1 MDQAFSFIDHQI
13 CFAVKSNSNLAVLNV
28 LAKLGSGFDIVTGG
42 ELARVLAAGG
52 DATKIVFSGLGK
64 QEADIQKAL
73 EVGIA
78 CFNVESH
85 AELDRIQKVAADSVF
100 ETYQYAAS
108 LPNLDVIG
116 IDCHIGSQLTE
127 TQPFVDA
134 LDRVIMMIAK
144 LKELGIQLKHID
156 IGGGLGVTYKDET
169 PPSVAEY
176 ANAMRPAL
184 EKLGLKVYMEPGRSI
199 SANAGVLVTKVDLLK
214 PTNYRNFAIIDAAM
228 NDLIRPSLYQAWMDI
243 QPVISRIDFEA
254 KTWDIVGAI
263 CETGDFL
270 GKEREL
276 AIQEN
281 DNLAVLGAA
290 VVVLLKSWSMLTN
303 QFTKMHGLG
312 NDFMVVDLISQ
323 RAFFD
328 AMTIRRLADR
338 HFGIGF
344 DQLLIVEPPDFPN
357 VDFKYRIFN
366 ADGSEVEQCGNG
378 VRCFARFVYERQ
390 LTNKKRFKVQTCA
403 GIVEPELGENG
414 WVRVNMGY
422 PKFLPNEIPF
432 LAEEPDALYDIAL
445 QDNEL
450 LTIDVVNMGNPHAV
464 TIVPDVLTADVAKIG
479 PQVEAHARFPQRVNA
494 GFMQIVD
501 EKHARLRV
509 FERGV
514 GETMACGTGA
524 CAAAVSGMRRGLL
537 ANNVEI
543 ELAGGKLQI
552 EWKEGDVVWMT
563 GPTATIVLIGM
574 ANPQSK
580 QAFHMK
586 MVEHILEFI
595 WPGLSITN
603 WKVSFTKKKVPMN

>member
-1 MDQAFSFIDHQI
+1 MSFSRIHGVLHAEQCSLDQLAQQYGTPLYVYSKATFEKHYLDMDQAFSFIDHQI

-85 AELDRIQKVAADSVF
+85 AELDRIQKVAAGLGKKAPISLRVNPDVDAKTHPYISTGLKENKFGIPSDSVF

-243 QPVISRIDFEA
+243 QAVVSHTDVEA

-281 DNLAVLGAA
+281 DNLAVLGAGA
-290 VVVLLKSWSMLTN
+290 YGFVMSSNYNSRGRAAEVMVDADQSYVIRKRETIESLWENESLL
-303 QFTKMHGLG
+303 
-312 NDFMVVDLISQ
+312 
-323 RAFFD
+323 
-328 AMTIRRLADR
+328 
-338 HFGIGF
+338 
-344 DQLLIVEPPDFPN
+344 P
-357 VDFKYRIFN
+357 
-366 ADGSEVEQCGNG
+366 
-378 VRCFARFVYERQ
+378 
-390 LTNKKRFKVQTCA
+390 
-403 GIVEPELGENG
+403 
-414 WVRVNMGY
+414 
-422 PKFLPNEIPF
+422 
-432 LAEEPDALYDIAL
+432 
-445 QDNEL
+445 
-450 LTIDVVNMGNPHAV
+450 
-464 TIVPDVLTADVAKIG
+464 
-479 PQVEAHARFPQRVNA
+479 
-494 GFMQIVD
+494 
-501 EKHARLRV
+501 
-509 FERGV
+509 
-514 GETMACGTGA
+514 
-524 CAAAVSGMRRGLL
+524 
-537 ANNVEI
+537 
-543 ELAGGKLQI
+543 
-552 EWKEGDVVWMT
+552 
-563 GPTATIVLIGM
+563 
-574 ANPQSK
+574 
-580 QAFHMK
+580 
-586 MVEHILEFI
+586 
-595 WPGLSITN
+595 
-603 WKVSFTKKKVPMN
+603 